1 MANRRKLFVSDSVR
15 TVAAGLAAFIAVG
28 VVVFGVLYGVVY
40 LWSMSN
46 VWADLLYMY
55 TEPIAIA
62 VGLVSAGYVVAKI
75 AHRAPFIHSAS
86 LVALLALVH
95 AAYRRWGP
103 ETLSDDLVPAIVST
117 FGPHIT
123 TRERLYLL
131 RFFSLRLCSYVCRS
145 PCWAPGLAFVSGED
159 GRARKRRISSALRGV
174 ASGPFKY

>member
-1 MANRRKLFVSDSVR
+1 MPAERNFEMANRRKLFVSDSVR

-55 TEPIAIA
+55 TGPIAIA

-123 TRERLYLL
+123 TRETLL
-131 RFFSLRLCSYVCRS
+131 IEIFLVETVLVCL
-145 PCWAPGLAFVSGED
+145 PFAMLGTWIGL
-159 GRARKRRISSALRGV
+159 RKRRGRESKETKNI
-174 ASGPFKY
+174 